1 MKYKYKYKHEL
12 NVVILRRG
20 CGAHN
25 VFSHFEHHLCLFG
38 LVYHMSLEVQK
49 GLLESIIGQS
59 VDHWVYSL
67 IRCVLDYQMYWMY
80 WIIRCRSSS
89 GNLQPT
95 GHPQKPTRWQG
106 FTKQEYNSIVNET
119 FDFYEQIIFKML
131 EYLKVLLL
139 TTVSPPAITAPQ
151 RPYVP

>member
-1 MKYKYKYKHEL
+1 MKYKYKYKHDL
-12 NVVILRRG
+12 NIAILRRG

-38 LVYHMSLEVQK
+38 LVYQMSLEVQK

-80 WIIRCRSSS
+80 S
-89 GNLQPT
+89 
-95 GHPQKPTRWQG
+95 
-106 FTKQEYNSIVNET
+106 
-119 FDFYEQIIFKML
+119 
-131 EYLKVLLL
+131 VLDD
-139 TTVSPPAITAPQ
+139 Q
-151 RPYVP
+151 M